1 MNSKLHHVL
10 AAQHASV
17 RHPQSHR
24 VTLLQREHPS
34 YETVRTAQLRV
45 DVTGKHGVFQQH
57 RFLAAVSYLNDV
69 LNEWD

>member
-1 MNSKLHHVL
+1 
-10 AAQHASV
+10 
-17 RHPQSHR
+17 
-24 VTLLQREHPS
+24 
-34 YETVRTAQLRV
+34 VRTAQLRV